1 MESTTSI
8 NPALVA
14 LEVFV
19 GTWDE
24 TARLALGSRSQNRIA
39 LGVLSGRRSIGH
51 GRRSRGQASGAA
63 SQQLDTGSG

>member
-1 MESTTSI
+1 MESATSI

-24 TARLALGSRSQNRIA
+24 TARLAIGWRSQNRVA
-39 LGVLSGRRSIGH
+39 LDVLSGARSIGH